1 MADYVFLEITK
12 DALELPVAVADT
24 AAELARISG
33 LASNTVRN
41 LINDA
46 RYRSGKSRFIKVD
59 VSEVNDERSSKGHGD
74 AR

>member
-1 MADYVFLEITK
+1 MADYVFMEITK
-12 DALELPVAVADT
+12 DVLELPVAVADT

-46 RYRSGKSRFIKVD
+46 RYRGGKSRFIKVD
-59 VSEVNDERSSKGHGD
+59 VSEVNDERNS
-74 AR
+74 

>member
-1 MADYVFLEITK
+1 MADYVFMEITK

-33 LASNTVRN
+33 LATNTVRN

-46 RYRSGKSRFIKVD
+46 RHRGGKSRFVKVD

-74 AR
+74 A